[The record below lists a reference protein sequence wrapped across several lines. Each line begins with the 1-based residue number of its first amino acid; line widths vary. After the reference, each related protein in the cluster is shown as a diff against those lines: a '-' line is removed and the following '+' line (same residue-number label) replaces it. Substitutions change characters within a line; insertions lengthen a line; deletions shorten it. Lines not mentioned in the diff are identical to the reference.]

1 MGIGLGGCCTIT
13 VAVDTAPKRLRISL
27 AGALQGV
34 GFRPF
39 VHNLAVSMG
48 IAGWVRNTGSGAL
61 IEAEGEETRINEF
74 RRRLKAE
81 LPPAAMILAEEFSWL
96 AQSGVAGFEIQASE
110 PNELITAAM
119 LPDLG
124 TCPECL
130 KEMRTRGE
138 RRHGYAFT
146 NCTRC
151 GPRYTIIEAIPYD
164 RPNTTM
170 AGFEL
175 CASCRAEYEN
185 PRDRRFHA
193 QPIAC
198 PVCGP
203 KLSGSIESAA
213 AVLSDGGIVA
223 LKGIGGYQLL
233 CDARDEGAVA
243 RLRERKLR
251 EWKPFAVMMPS
262 MEELRRHARVSEEE
276 ESLLGS
282 AVAPIVLLEAI
293 DGADLAPAVR
303 PGSPWLGAMLPYSPL
318 HHLLMEAFPHPVVCT
333 SGNLSDEPIAI
344 SDAEAHQRLGAVADT
359 FLEHDRPVARPC
371 DDSVARITAGRTT
384 LLRRARGY
392 APMPVWTGRA
402 MPRVLAL
409 GGHLKSTV
417 ALAVGRQVVVS
428 QHIGDLDSPESRD
441 AFVRTIDD
449 LCRLYGFKPD
459 LVACDLHPDYFSS
472 VHASSFGCEVVRIQH
487 HHAHAASCIAENGL
501 EGTVLAVTWDGTGL
515 GTDGTIWG
523 GEMLLIEGGR
533 FERVAHLR
541 PFVLPGGDAAM
552 KDCSRPA
559 SGILHGLG
567 RPSAHSALI
576 ERRLNCV
583 ETTSVGRL
591 FDALAHLGGFTERN
605 RFEGEAGLLMEAAA
619 MRENGGRAVRMPG
632 GDWRELAEKFIE
644 RPSARMLH
652 ESLVEWIR
660 ETAEEAGVRQV
671 ALSGGCFQNALLVT
685 LAVQALERRGIR
697 VATHQRVP
705 ANDGGISLG
714 QAVLA
719 SRESYRAEQTSA
731 VKA

>member
-1 MGIGLGGCCTIT
+1 MGL
-13 VAVDTAPKRLRISL
+13 
-27 AGALQGV
+27 
-34 GFRPF
+34 
-39 VHNLAVSMG
+39 
-48 IAGWVRNTGSGAL
+48 AGWVRNTASGAL
-61 IEAEGEETRINEF
+61 IEVEGDADALNEF
-74 RRRLKAE
+74 RRRIRRG
-81 LPPAAMILAEEFSWL
+81 LPPAAMILAEESSRL
-96 AQSGVAGFEIQASE
+96 APSGQAGFSIEASE
-110 PNELITAAM
+110 PNELKTAVI
-119 LPDLG
+119 LPDLA

-130 KEMRTRGE
+130 EEMRTPGE
-138 RRHGYAFT
+138 RRFGYAFT

-170 AGFEL
+170 ASFEL
-175 CASCRAEYEN
+175 CEACRAEYEN

-193 QPIAC
+193 QPVAC

-203 KLSGSIESAA
+203 RLSGSVESAA
-213 AVLSDGGIVA
+213 ALLGEGGILA

-233 CDARDEGAVA
+233 CDARDEAA
-243 RLRERKLR
+243 LMRLRERKLR
-251 EWKPFAVMMPS
+251 EWKPFAVLMPS
-262 MEELRRHARVSEEE
+262 LCELRRHARVSDEEQALL
-276 ESLLGS
+276 ES
-282 AVAPIVLLEAI
+282 AAAPIVLLEAI
-293 DGADLAPAVR
+293 EGTGLAPAVR
-303 PGSPWLGAMLPYSPL
+303 RGSPWLGAMLPYSPL

-344 SDAEAHQRLGAVADT
+344 ANNEAHERLGAVADA
-359 FLEHDRPVARPC
+359 FLDHDRPVARPC

-417 ALAVGRQVVVS
+417 ALAVSRQVVVS

-441 AFVRTIDD
+441 AFVRTIED
-449 LCRLYGFKPD
+449 LCRLYSFKPD

-472 VHASSFGCEVVRIQH
+472 VHASSFGCEVVRVQH

-501 EGTVLAVTWDGTGL
+501 EGAALAVTWDGTGL

-523 GEMLLIEGGR
+523 GEMFLVEGGR
-533 FERVAHLR
+533 FQRVAHLR
-541 PFVLPGGDAAM
+541 PFLLAGGDAAM

-567 RPSAHSALI
+567 RPSAHGELI
-576 ERRLNCV
+576 EKRLNCV
-583 ETTSVGRL
+583 ETTSIGRF
-591 FDALAHLGGFTERN
+591 FDALAHLGGITERN
-605 RFEGEAGLLMEAAA
+605 HFEGEAGLLMEAAA
-619 MRENGGRAVRMPG
+619 MRESAGRAVPMPG
-632 GDWRELAEKFIE
+632 GDWRELAAAFIE
-644 RPSARMLH
+644 KPSARMLH
-652 ESLVEWIR
+652 ESLAGWIV
-660 ETAEEAGVRQV
+660 ETALETRVNQV
-671 ALSGGCFQNALLVT
+671 ALSGGCFQNALLVNLT
-685 LAVQALERRGIR
+685 VGELERRGIR

-719 SRESYRAEQTSA
+719 SLDRDSA
-731 VKA
+731 G

>member
-1 MGIGLGGCCTIT
+1 M
-13 VAVDTAPKRLRISL
+13 DPKPTRLRISL

-48 IAGWVRNTGSGAL
+48 LNGWVRNTASGAL
-61 IEAEGEETRINEF
+61 IEVEGEDLSLTEF
-74 RRRLKAE
+74 RHRLRAD
-81 LPPAAMILAEEFSWL
+81 LPPAAMILAEEVSRL
-96 AQSGVAGFEIQASE
+96 APSGEAGFGIAASE
-110 PNELITAAM
+110 PNELRTAAI
-119 LPDLG
+119 LPDLA
-124 TCPECL
+124 TCADCL
-130 KEMRTRGE
+130 REMRSPGE
-138 RRHGYAFT
+138 RRFGYAFT

-151 GPRYTIIEAIPYD
+151 GPRYTIVEDIPYD

-175 CASCRAEYEN
+175 CRKCRGEYTD

-203 KLSGSIESAA
+203 KLSASIEEGA
-213 AVLSDGGIVA
+213 AVLRAGGILA

-233 CDARDEGAVA
+233 CDARDETAVM
-243 RLRERKLR
+243 RLRDRKLR

-262 MEELRRHARVSEEE
+262 MEELRRHAGVSTDEAALL
-276 ESLLGS
+276 ES
-282 AVAPIVLLEAI
+282 AAAPIVLLEAI
-293 DGADLAPAVR
+293 DGKDLATAVR
-303 PGSPWLGAMLPYSPL
+303 RGSPWLGAMLPYSPL

-344 SDAEAHQRLGAVADT
+344 SNEDAHARLGSVADA
-359 FLEHDRPVARPC
+359 FLDHNRPVARPC

-392 APMPVWTGRA
+392 APTPVWTGRA

-428 QHIGDLDSPESRD
+428 QHIGDLDSPEARD

-449 LCRLYGFKPD
+449 LCRLYRFKPD
-459 LVACDLHPDYFSS
+459 LVACDLHPDYFSTI
-472 VHASSFGCEVVRIQH
+472 HASSFGCDVRKIQH

-501 EGTVLAVTWDGTGL
+501 DGSVLAVTWDGTGL
-515 GTDGTIWG
+515 GTDKTVWG
-523 GEMLLIEGGR
+523 GEMFLSEGGR

-541 PFVLPGGDAAM
+541 PFLLPGGDVTM

-567 RPSAHSALI
+567 RPSPHSALL
-576 ERRLNCV
+576 ERRLNSV
-583 ETTSVGRL
+583 ETTSAGRL
-591 FDALAHLGGFTERN
+591 FDALAYLGGFTEQN

-619 MRENGGRAVRMPG
+619 MREEGGRAVPMPG
-632 GDWRELAEKFIE
+632 GDWRELAGAFIE
-644 RPSARMLH
+644 KPSARMLH
-652 ESLVEWIR
+652 ESLAGWIVDTAVE
-660 ETAEEAGVRQV
+660 TGVKQV

-685 LAVQALERRGIR
+685 LTVCELERRGIR
-697 VATHQRVP
+697 VVTHQRVP

-714 QAVLA
+714 QTVLA
-719 SRESYRAEQTSA
+719 ATGVETPP
-731 VKA
+731 

>member
-1 MGIGLGGCCTIT
+1 MDLK
-13 VAVDTAPKRLRISL
+13 AARLRISL

-48 IAGWVRNTGSGAL
+48 LAGWVRNTASGAL
-61 IEAEGEETRINEF
+61 IEVEGTQPVLDDF
-74 RRRLKAE
+74 RRRLRAE

-96 AQSGVAGFEIQASE
+96 APSGVTGFGIKASE
-110 PNELITAAM
+110 PSELKTAVI
-119 LPDLG
+119 LPDLA
-124 TCPECL
+124 TCPDCL
-130 KEMRTRGE
+130 REMRSAGE
-138 RRHGYAFT
+138 RRFGYAFT

-151 GPRYTIIEAIPYD
+151 GPRYTIVEAIPYD

-175 CASCRAEYEN
+175 CEACRAEYTD
-185 PRDRRFHA
+185 PQDRRFHA

-198 PVCGP
+198 PMCGP
-203 KLSGSIESAA
+203 RLSVSIESSA
-213 AVLSDGGIVA
+213 AVLRGGGILA

-233 CDARDEGAVA
+233 CDARDEPAVL

-251 EWKPFAVMMPS
+251 EWRPFAVMAPS
-262 MEELRRHARVSEEE
+262 MEQLRRHARVSDEEAALL
-276 ESLLGS
+276 ES
-282 AVAPIVLLEAI
+282 AAAPIVLLEAM
-293 DGADLAPAVR
+293 DGTGLAPAVR
-303 PGSPWLGAMLPYSPL
+303 RGSPWLGAMLPYSPL

-344 SDAEAHQRLGAVADT
+344 ANGEAHERLGAVADG
-359 FLEHDRPVARPC
+359 FLDHDRPVARPC

-409 GGHLKSTV
+409 GGHLKNTV

-441 AFVRTIDD
+441 AFARTIED
-449 LCRLYGFKPD
+449 LCRLYDFSPD
-459 LVACDLHPDYFSS
+459 LVACDLHPDYFST
-472 VHASSFGCEVVRIQH
+472 VHASSYGCPVIEIQH

-501 EGTVLAVTWDGTGL
+501 EGAVLAVTWDGTGL

-523 GEMLLIEGGR
+523 GEMFIVEGR
-533 FERVAHLR
+533 QFERVAHLR
-541 PFVLPGGDAAM
+541 PFLLPGGDAAM

-559 SGILHGLG
+559 SGILHGIG
-567 RPSAHSALI
+567 RQSPHQAML
-576 ERRLNCV
+576 ERRLNTV

-591 FDALAHLGGFTERN
+591 FDALAYLGGFTERN
-605 RFEGEAGLLMEAAA
+605 RFEGEAGLLLEAAA
-619 MRENGGRAVRMPG
+619 MRDDGGRVVPMPA
-632 GDWRELAEKFIE
+632 GDWRELAAEFID

-652 ESLVEWIR
+652 ESLAGWIV
-660 ETAEEAGVRQV
+660 ETALETRVKQV
-671 ALSGGCFQNALLVT
+671 VLSGGCFQNALLVK
-685 LAVQALERRGIR
+685 LAVRAFERRGIR

-719 SRESYRAEQTSA
+719 TLDRYSA
-731 VKA
+731 V

>member
-1 MGIGLGGCCTIT
+1 MDLK
-13 VAVDTAPKRLRISL
+13 ASRLRISL

-39 VHNLAVSMG
+39 VHSLAVSMG
-48 IAGWVRNTGSGAL
+48 LAGWVRNTASGAL
-61 IEAEGEETRINEF
+61 IEIEGAAGELDEF
-74 RRRLKAE
+74 RRRMRAE

-96 AQSGVAGFEIQASE
+96 APSGVAGFGIKASE
-110 PNELITAAM
+110 PNELKTAAV
-119 LPDLG
+119 LPDLA
-124 TCPECL
+124 TCPDCL
-130 KEMRTRGE
+130 KEMRTTGE
-138 RRHGYAFT
+138 RRFGYAFT

-151 GPRYTIIEAIPYD
+151 GPRYTIVEAIPYD

-175 CASCRAEYEN
+175 CEACQAEYAD
-185 PRDRRFHA
+185 PQDRRFHA

-198 PVCGP
+198 PACGP
-203 KLSGSIESAA
+203 KLSGSVGSAA
-213 AVLSDGGIVA
+213 AVLSEGGILA

-233 CDARDEGAVA
+233 CDARDEPAVL

-276 ESLLGS
+276 AELLES
-282 AVAPIVLLEAI
+282 AAAPIVLLEAI
-293 DGADLAPAVR
+293 DGSGLAPAVR
-303 PGSPWLGAMLPYSPL
+303 RGSPWLGAMLPYSPL
-318 HHLLMEAFPHPVVCT
+318 HHLLMAVFPHPVVCT

-344 SDAEAHQRLGAVADT
+344 ANEEAHGRLGRVADA
-359 FLEHDRPVARPC
+359 FLDHDRRVARPC

-409 GGHLKSTV
+409 GGHLKNTI

-449 LCRLYGFKPD
+449 LCRLYSFEPD
-459 LVACDLHPDYFSS
+459 LVACDLHPDYFST
-472 VHASSFGCEVVRIQH
+472 VHASSFGCEVRKVQH

-501 EGTVLAVTWDGTGL
+501 EGAVLGVTWDGTGL

-523 GEMLLIEGGR
+523 GEMFLVEGGR
-533 FERVAHLR
+533 FDRVAHLR
-541 PFVLPGGDAAM
+541 PFLLPGGDAAM

-559 SGILHGLG
+559 SGVLHALG
-567 RPSAHSALI
+567 RPSPHQAML
-576 ERRLNCV
+576 ERRLNTV

-591 FDALAHLGGFTERN
+591 FDALAYLGGFTERN

-619 MRENGGRAVRMPG
+619 MREDGGRAVPMPG
-632 GDWRELAEKFIE
+632 GDWRALAEAFID

-652 ESLVEWIR
+652 ESLVGWIVGTAL
-660 ETAEEAGVRQV
+660 ETRVKQV
-671 ALSGGCFQNALLVT
+671 ALSGGCFQNALLVA
-685 LAVQALERRGIR
+685 LAVTELERRGIR

-705 ANDGGISLG
+705 ANDGGIALG

-719 SRESYRAEQTSA
+719 SMDGYRSDGG
-731 VKA
+731 

>member
-1 MGIGLGGCCTIT
+1 MDLKAT
-13 VAVDTAPKRLRISL
+13 RLRISL

-39 VHNLAVSMG
+39 VHNLAVPMG
-48 IAGWVRNTGSGAL
+48 LAGWVRNTASGAL
-61 IEAEGEETRINEF
+61 IEVEGTQPALDDF
-74 RRRLKAE
+74 RRRLRAE

-96 AQSGVAGFEIQASE
+96 APSGVAGFEIQASE
-110 PNELITAAM
+110 PSELKTAVI
-119 LPDLG
+119 LPDLA
-124 TCPECL
+124 TCPACL
-130 KEMRTRGE
+130 REMRTPGE
-138 RRHGYAFT
+138 RRFGYAFT

-151 GPRYTIIEAIPYD
+151 GPRYTIVEAIPYD

-170 AGFEL
+170 ARFEL
-175 CASCRAEYEN
+175 CEACRAEYTD

-198 PVCGP
+198 PMCGP
-203 KLSGSIESAA
+203 RLSVSIESAA
-213 AVLSDGGIVA
+213 AVLRGGGILA

-233 CDARDEGAVA
+233 CDAGDEPAVL

-251 EWKPFAVMMPS
+251 EWKPFAVMAPS
-262 MEELRRHARVSEEE
+262 VEQLRRHARVSDEEAALL
-276 ESLLGS
+276 ES
-282 AVAPIVLLEAI
+282 AAAPIVLLEAM
-293 DGADLAPAVR
+293 DGTGLAPAVR
-303 PGSPWLGAMLPYSPL
+303 RGSPWLGAMLPYSPL

-344 SDAEAHQRLGAVADT
+344 ANGEAQERLGAVADG
-359 FLEHDRPVARPC
+359 FLDHDRPVARPC

-402 MPRVLAL
+402 MPKVLAL

-441 AFVRTIDD
+441 AFVRTIED
-449 LCRLYGFKPD
+449 LCRLYEFSPD
-459 LVACDLHPDYFSS
+459 VVACDLHPDYFST
-472 VHASSFGCEVVRIQH
+472 VHASSFGCQVRHVQH

-501 EGTVLAVTWDGTGL
+501 EGAVLAVTWDGTGL

-523 GEMLLIEGGR
+523 GEIFIVEGWQ

-541 PFVLPGGDAAM
+541 PFLLPGGDAAM

-559 SGILHGLG
+559 SGILHEIG
-567 RPSAHSALI
+567 RPSPHLTI
-576 ERRLNCV
+576 LERRLNCV

-591 FDALAHLGGFTERN
+591 FDALAYLGGFTDRN
-605 RFEGEAGLLMEAAA
+605 HFEGEAGLLMEAAA
-619 MRENGGRAVRMPG
+619 MRESAGRAVPMPE
-632 GDWRELAEKFIE
+632 GDWRELAAEFID

-652 ESLVEWIR
+652 DSLAGWIVETTL
-660 ETAEEAGVRQV
+660 ETRVKQV
-671 ALSGGCFQNALLVT
+671 ALSGGCFQNALLVS
-685 LAVQALERRGIR
+685 LVVDALERRGIR

-719 SRESYRAEQTSA
+719 ALDRYSA
-731 VKA
+731 V

>member
-1 MGIGLGGCCTIT
+1 M
-13 VAVDTAPKRLRISL
+13 DSAPKRLRISL

-48 IAGWVRNTGSGAL
+48 LAGWVRNTSSGAL
-61 IEAEGEETRINEF
+61 IEIEGAAVDLDEF
-74 RRRLKAE
+74 RRRMRAQ

-96 AQSGVAGFEIQASE
+96 APSGAAGFEIQASE
-110 PNELITAAM
+110 PDELKTAAL
-119 LPDLG
+119 LPDLA
-124 TCPECL
+124 TCPDCL
-130 KEMRTRGE
+130 REMRTTGE
-138 RRHGYAFT
+138 RRFGYAFT

-175 CASCRAEYEN
+175 CPACRAEYGD
-185 PRDRRFHA
+185 PQDRRFHA
-193 QPIAC
+193 QPVAC
-198 PVCGP
+198 PACGP
-203 KLSGSIESAA
+203 RLSGSVGPAA
-213 AVLSDGGIVA
+213 ALLGEGGILA

-233 CDARDEGAVA
+233 CDARDEAAVV

-262 MEELRRHARVSEEE
+262 MDELRRHARVSDEEAA
-276 ESLLGS
+276 LLAS
-282 AVAPIVLLEAI
+282 AAAPIVLLEAMA
-293 DGADLAPAVR
+293 GTGLAPAVR
-303 PGSPWLGAMLPYSPL
+303 RGSPWLGAMLPYSPL
-318 HHLLMEAFPHPVVCT
+318 HHLLMEAFPHPLVCT

-344 SDAEAHQRLGAVADT
+344 ANDEAHARLGAVADA
-359 FLEHDRPVARPC
+359 FLDHDRPVARPC

-392 APMPVWTGRA
+392 APLPVWTGRA
-402 MPRVLAL
+402 MPKVLAL

-441 AFVRTIDD
+441 AFVRTIED

-459 LVACDLHPDYFSS
+459 LAACDLHPDYFST
-472 VHASSFGCEVVRIQH
+472 VHAGSFGCEVVRIQH

-501 EGTVLAVTWDGTGL
+501 QGAVLAVTWDGTGL
-515 GTDGTIWG
+515 GTDATIWG
-523 GEMLLIEGGR
+523 GEMFLSECGR

-541 PFVLPGGDAAM
+541 PFLLAGGDAAM

-567 RPSAHSALI
+567 RPSAHGELI
-576 ERRLNCV
+576 EKRLNCV
-583 ETTSVGRL
+583 ETTSIGRF
-591 FDALAHLGGFTERN
+591 FDALAYLGGLTERN
-605 RFEGEAGLLMEAAA
+605 RFEGEAGLLMEAEA
-619 MRENGGRAVRMPG
+619 MREDGSRMVPMPG
-632 GDWRELAEKFIE
+632 GDWRELAGAFIGK
-644 RPSARMLH
+644 PSARMLH
-652 ESLVEWIR
+652 ESLAGWIV
-660 ETAEEAGVRQV
+660 ETALETGVKQV

-685 LAVQALERRGIR
+685 LAVSGLETRGIR

-705 ANDGGISLG
+705 ANDGGIALG

-719 SRESYRAEQTSA
+719 AMEG
-731 VKA
+731 